1 MSHFNQL
8 IELDQQQITASS
20 NNSISATDFLD
31 LNKALVNILNE
42 KNITLSELGDH
53 SPVVDFDQPD
63 TSLLDLNDY
72 INYDTTQPDELKLF
86 YKNQLTE
93 NLIGTDFYYLSTNSQ
108 NQTISGKY
116 ISAQNKAYN
125 YFNINNATTYS
136 IPVSSPMFEKD
147 IGGFF
152 LPVKYSI
159 LRTIGK
165 YDFFLKDNLE
175 RDKIYSFP
183 DPNVQGNISG
193 LSKSPLNTP
202 FNFVTN
208 NRNFKNISSSYGR
221 RGVNGDYR
229 SQNFYSYDSVE
240 QKRVITVNKNLSSF
254 KDKFSDLFNNG
265 YITNINDD
273 IYGNRFFEFIED
285 PAVVQTIDPAFKLQ
299 SGDFSNS
306 SSLSSKSNLFYNSL
320 SANSSNINVKTNTV
334 KQIYVY
340 NKYNNTFK
348 PLSSEFNDIFLEY
361 KPYKDVYEE
370 LINSTTDI
378 KIYNDVYTFKTP
390 SYYLIDFFNYK
401 KGVYT
406 QTPQYALILDNSEEV
421 KNQSLFGLSNDFVVG
436 NNIYK
441 VRIKRLND
449 QDSQTNSAFYYEFF
463 GYNMVSKEIS
473 LIVHKDI
480 TEPEFFYE
488 HFDLDLDRA
497 PQKIVNVSLSH
508 NERVDAFVLVVQYN
522 DLNENVFLHSL
533 TFKIR
538 DNTLN
543 LLENELYVSENY
555 YETSDFYNDNELA
568 ANYTSVSLTLD
579 NPTAQDSEQ
588 GAILI

>member
-159 LRTIGK
+159 LRTVGK